1 MKLGRSHLAVS
12 TWPHVISFQ
21 LLNLLASNHG
31 KKAYPKWKAHSWRA
45 LPLPSA
51 NHYFFSIKIMKYKW
65 LQERGKI
72 PELFPAGIVSSD
84 WNGEEKTWV
93 QQVSTCPFNGVQQKQ
108 RKKNKSK
115 YFLHL
120 AADTV
125 CVCTTTHHV
134 PITLT
139 TYSSAHLSQKG
150 FRSKAVVPKSMYN
163 KIYRSLHG
171 AKWNPCHDLL
181 PDPWGSRGCTTGTD
195 GTLPAQSRSADEKNS
210 KKSAQRTLDP
220 HSLKPACSVRTGM
233 VFLA

>member
-12 TWPHVISFQ
+12 TRPHVISFQ

-31 KKAYPKWKAHSWRA
+31 KNAYPKWKAHSWRA

-84 WNGEEKTWV
+84 WNGAEKTWV
-93 QQVSTCPFNGVQQKQ
+93 QRVSTCPFNGVQQKQ

-139 TYSSAHLSQKG
+139 THSSAHLSQKG
-150 FRSKAVVPKSMYN
+150 FRSKAVVPKSMYITKYTGASMGRN
-163 KIYRSLHG
+163 ETPATSSCLIPGEAGGAQQGPMKLCLHRVTLQMRRTARDQLRG
-171 AKWNPCHDLL
+171 HLIHTHWNQ
-181 PDPWGSRGCTTGTD
+181 T
-195 GTLPAQSRSADEKNS
+195 A
-210 KKSAQRTLDP
+210 
-220 HSLKPACSVRTGM
+220 V
-233 VFLA
+233 